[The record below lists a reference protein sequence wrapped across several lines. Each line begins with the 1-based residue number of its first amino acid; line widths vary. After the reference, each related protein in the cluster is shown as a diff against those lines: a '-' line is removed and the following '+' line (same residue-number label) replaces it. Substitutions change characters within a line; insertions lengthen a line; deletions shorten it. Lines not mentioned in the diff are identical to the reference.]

1 MKRSSKAL
9 GLLIILIIMSS
20 SNTLMQPGHAMNI
33 VYGNMEYDA
42 GDTKFEKLILENM
55 FEKQLK

>member
-1 MKRSSKAL
+1 MRRNTKTL
-9 GLLIILIIMSS
+9 DLLILLIFVSS
-20 SNTLMQPGHAMNI
+20 SNIFLRSGRAMNI

-55 FEKQLK
+55 FEK